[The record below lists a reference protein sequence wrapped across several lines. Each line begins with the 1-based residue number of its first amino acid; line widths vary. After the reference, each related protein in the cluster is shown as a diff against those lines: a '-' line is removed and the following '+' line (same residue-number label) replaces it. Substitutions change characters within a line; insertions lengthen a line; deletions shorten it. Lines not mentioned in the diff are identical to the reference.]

1 MEVKRIVGC
10 RTKEATMDIKTN
22 AAVAHAHEMLHENN
36 TSASTDKHLVMPM
49 TKIDLK
55 AKYAQDS

>member
-1 MEVKRIVGC
+1 MEVRRIVGC
-10 RTKEATMDIKTN
+10 RTKEATMDISTN
-22 AAVAHAHEMLHENN
+22 ATVAHAHETLHENN
-36 TSASTDKHLVMPM
+36 TSASTDRHLVMPM